1 MKLPKFLYEKVKTHS
16 TSLGNNSAFPP
27 EEDYPFDYKVLKKRF
42 IQVVEKLKTHPIL
55 GKIDDSQLT
64 TKLSELLT
72 ICKKKERPI
81 RENLLKL
88 CENYMASIFDIPVE
102 TIEFQC
108 ELVDEIKP
116 KHMFRLLPEDSDS
129 RKFDFDDLTDFDN
142 VMKVVLKR
150 RLINSLV
157 QGASRELT
165 QTRMYA
171 KAFESFDNEL
181 CDLYEQIIIINDYLL
196 FTQQEKISDKHPMQ
210 GACVEVE
217 LGRQG
222 EKTII
227 HAQGLIFPY
236 LLTETMRGLFELF
249 ASHGLP
255 EDNDKALYIIKQAD
269 FLLAE
274 PWDLRF
280 GIPLW
285 HLIDDDILDNPKVI
299 PYYFMSL
306 CEMKVDEFN
315 ENLREMFAK
324 TKRGKSLQN
333 ELVLKAK
340 HDFDYDDLS
349 ATIQTQNDNKGV
361 IEDEYMSENDIDNTD
376 IANDQPYDYRTVLL
390 NCQYSDIDFAMNPYS
405 LGGISTNRNMY
416 VITPI
421 IFDETIGDDVEIPHS
436 LVNLRAEE
444 IFLSDTDKTY
454 QLHITIDESLRQL
467 GIATKIYRA
476 FINIYGSACSLFANR
491 KETYY
496 DRNHMQD
503 TTNGAI
509 SRLWNTLSTYPEIET
524 QTITRYGQ
532 DIGIIA
538 HEI

>member
-72 ICKKKERPI
+72 ICKKKESPI

-108 ELVDEIKP
+108 ELVDKIQP

-129 RKFDFDDLTDFDN
+129 RKFDFDDLADFDN

-285 HLIDDDILDNPKVI
+285 HLIDDGILDNPKVI

-436 LVNLRAEE
+436 IVNLRAEE

-538 HEI
+538 YEI